1 MKKIFFCAGLVIFT
15 NLLHAQTRVLF
26 IGNSYTAV
34 NNLPQLTADCALS
47 IGFAGMPME
56 VASSTPGGTTFQ
68 MHTTNASSQS
78 LINQGNWDYVV
89 LQEQSQLPSFPD
101 SQVAAECFPF
111 AAQLNNQILAVDSCT
126 ETVFYMTWGRQN
138 GDAGNCAF
146 WPPVCTYEG
155 MDSLL
160 NLRYRQMAIDNNA
173 ILSPVGALWNY
184 IRNTYPEINLYSADG
199 SHPSLEGSYAAACSM
214 IAVMLRTD
222 PYLITYSST
231 LDPVVAE
238 KIRLA
243 AQAVVFNNLM
253 EWHVGEYDPAV
264 LVNTFSNGLAL
275 QIDNQSNSNWN
286 FSWDFGDGNS
296 STLFAPTHT
305 YNSAGSYV
313 LSYTATDAC
322 GRTSQGDWSIQI
334 SEIGIEEIEK
344 NYVVR
349 SLENEFVIDFNTI
362 ANNIHVYDLNGRL
375 QSSSIQNQSFFSVAK
390 SNAPRIIQFTMNG
403 ITQRILLGI
412 E

>member
-1 MKKIFFCAGLVIFT
+1 MKKLFFCAGLVIFA

-68 MHTTNASSQS
+68 MHTTNATSQS

-101 SQVAAECFPF
+101 AQVAAECFPF
-111 AAQLNNQILAVDSCT
+111 AAQLNNQILSVDSCT

-138 GDAGNCAF
+138 GDASNCAS

-160 NLRYRQMAIDNNA
+160 NLRYRQMAIDNQA
-173 ILSPVGALWNY
+173 ILSPVGALWKY
-184 IRNTYPEINLYSADG
+184 IRTTYPEINLYSTDG

-222 PYLITYSST
+222 PYLITYTST

-238 KIRLA
+238 KIKLA
-243 AQAVVFNNLM
+243 AQEVVFNNLM

-264 LVNTFSNGLAL
+264 SISSSSNGLNL
-275 QIDNQSNSNWN
+275 QIENQSATVWN
-286 FSWDFGDGNS
+286 FTWDFGDGNY
-296 STLFAPTHT
+296 STDFSPQHT
-305 YNSAGSYV
+305 YTNAGVYS
-313 LSYTATDAC
+313 LSYSAIDAC
-322 GRTSQGDWSIQI
+322 GRTSQGYWEIQI
-334 SEIGIEEIEK
+334 LDNGISEFEK
-344 NYVVR
+344 KYIVR
-349 SLENEFVIDFNTI
+349 NLENEYVINFSSLASDIRIF
-362 ANNIHVYDLNGRL
+362 DLNGRL
-375 QSSSIQNQSFFSVAK
+375 IQMSTNKHSSFCITKSSS
-390 SNAPRIIQFTMNG
+390 PRIIQFIMNG
-403 ITQRILLGI
+403 ISHRILLGI
-412 E
+412 

>member
-1 MKKIFFCAGLVIFT
+1 MKKLFFCAGLVCFA

-26 IGNSYTAV
+26 VGNSYTAV

-68 MHTTNASSQS
+68 MHTTNTTSQS

-101 SQVAAECFPF
+101 GQ
-111 AAQLNNQILAVDSCT
+111 
-126 ETVFYMTWGRQN
+126 QN
-138 GDAGNCAF
+138 GDASNCAS

-160 NLRYRQMAIDNNA
+160 NLRYRQMAIDNQA
-173 ILSPVGALWNY
+173 ILSPVGALWKY
-184 IRNTYPEINLYSADG
+184 IRTTYPEINLYSTDG
-199 SHPSLEGSYAAACSM
+199 SHPSLEGTYAAACSM

-238 KIRLA
+238 KIKLA
-243 AQAVVFNNLM
+243 AQEVVFNNLM

-264 LVNTFSNGLAL
+264 SISTSSNGLNL
-275 QIDNQSNSNWN
+275 QIENQSATGWN
-286 FSWDFGDGNS
+286 FTWEFGDGSSSTDFAAEHVYNS
-296 STLFAPTHT
+296 S
-305 YNSAGSYV
+305 GSYV
-313 LSYTATDAC
+313 LSYSAIDAC
-322 GRTSQGDWSIQI
+322 GRTAQGSFDIQMQ
-334 SEIGIEEIEK
+334 ENNIEEIKCE
-344 NYVVR
+344 YRVR
-349 SLENEFVIDFNTI
+349 NLENGFMLDFNFPVT
-362 ANNIHVYDLNGRL
+362 ALTVYDLNGRL
-375 QSSSIQNQSFFSVAK
+375 MECSMENQNSFFLKK
-390 SNAPRIIQFTMNG
+390 SNSPRIIQFIMNG
-403 ITQRILLGI
+403 ISHQILLGV
-412 E
+412 

>member
-1 MKKIFFCAGLVIFT
+1 MKKIFFCAGLVCFA

-47 IGFAGMPME
+47 IGFAGFPME
-56 VASSTPGGTTFQ
+56 IASSTPGGTTFQ
-68 MHTTNASSQS
+68 VHTTNTTSQS

-101 SQVAAECFPF
+101 AQVAVECFPF
-111 AAQLNNQILAVDSCT
+111 AATLNEQILAADSCT
-126 ETVFYMTWGRQN
+126 ETIFYMTWGRQN
-138 GDAGNCAF
+138 GDASNCAS

-160 NLRYRQMAIDNNA
+160 NLRYRQMAIDNDA
-173 ILSPVGALWNY
+173 ILSPVGAVWKY
-184 IRNTYPEINLYSADG
+184 IRTNYPEINLYAADG
-199 SHPSLEGSYAAACSM
+199 SHPSLEGTYAAACSM
-214 IAVMLRTD
+214 VTVIFRTD
-222 PYLITYSST
+222 PTLITYSSK

-264 LVNTFSNGLAL
+264 LVNTSSNGLTL
-275 QIDNQSNSNWN
+275 QLDNQSASSWN
-286 FSWDFGDGNS
+286 FTWDFGDGNT
-296 STLFAPTHT
+296 STDFSPQHT
-305 YNSAGSYV
+305 YANAGVYS
-313 LSYTATDAC
+313 LSYSAIDAC
-322 GRTSQGDWSIQI
+322 GRTSQGYWEIQLLDNGV
-334 SEIGIEEIEK
+334 SEFEK
-344 NYVVR
+344 KYVVR
-349 SLENEFVIDFNTI
+349 NLENEYAIDFCSLASDI
-362 ANNIHVYDLNGRL
+362 RIFDLNGRL
-375 QSSSIQNQSFFSVAK
+375 IQISSNNHSSFYIAK
-390 SNAPRIIQFTMNG
+390 SNSPRIILFTMNG
-403 ITQRILLGI
+403 ISHRILLGI

>member
-1 MKKIFFCAGLVIFT
+1 MKKIFFCAGLVCFA

-47 IGFAGMPME
+47 IGFAGFPLE

-68 MHTTNASSQS
+68 MHTTNATSQS

-101 SQVAAECFPF
+101 AQVAAECFPF
-111 AAQLNNQILAVDSCT
+111 ATALNEQILAADSCA
-126 ETVFYMTWGRQN
+126 ETIFYMTWGRQN
-138 GDAGNCAF
+138 GDAGNCAS

-173 ILSPVGALWNY
+173 ILSPVGALWKY
-184 IRNTYPEINLYSADG
+184 IRTTYPEINLYAADG
-199 SHPSLEGSYAAACSM
+199 SHPSLEGTYAAACSM
-214 IAVMLRTD
+214 VSVIFRTD
-222 PYLITYSST
+222 PTLITYSST

-243 AQAVVFNNLM
+243 AQAVVFENLM
-253 EWHVGEYDPAV
+253 EWHVGEFDPEV
-264 LVNTFSNGLAL
+264 LVNTASNGLVL
-275 QIDNQSNSNWN
+275 QLDNQSASSWN
-286 FSWDFGDGNS
+286 FTWDFGDGNS
-296 STLFAPTHT
+296 STDFSPQHT
-305 YNSAGSYV
+305 YANAGVYS
-313 LSYTATDAC
+313 LSYSAIDAC
-322 GRTSQGDWSIQI
+322 GRTSQGYWEIQI
-334 SEIGIEEIEK
+334 LDNGVSEFEK
-344 NYVVR
+344 KYVLR
-349 SLENEFVIDFNTI
+349 NLENEYVIDFSSFATDI
-362 ANNIHVYDLNGRL
+362 RIFDLNGRL
-375 QSSSIQNQSFFSVAK
+375 IQMSSNNHSSFHIVK
-390 SNAPRIIQFTMNG
+390 SNSPRIIQFTMNG
-403 ITQRILLGI
+403 ISNRILLGV

>member
-1 MKKIFFCAGLVIFT
+1 MKKLFFCAGLVCFA

-26 IGNSYTAV
+26 VGNSYTAV

-68 MHTTNASSQS
+68 MHTTNTTSQS

-101 SQVAAECFPF
+101 GQVAAECFPF
-111 AAQLNNQILAVDSCT
+111 AAQLNDQILAADSCT

-138 GDAGNCAF
+138 GDASNCAS

-160 NLRYRQMAIDNNA
+160 NLRYRQMAIDNDA
-173 ILSPVGALWNY
+173 ILSPVGALWKY
-184 IRNTYPEINLYSADG
+184 IRTTYPEINLYSTDG

-214 IAVMLRTD
+214 IAVILRTD
-222 PYLITYSST
+222 PYLITYTST

-238 KIRLA
+238 KIKLA
-243 AQAVVFNNLM
+243 AQEVVFNNLM

-264 LVNTFSNGLAL
+264 LVNTVSNGLTL
-275 QIDNQSNSNWN
+275 QFDNQSVSSWN
-286 FSWDFGDGNS
+286 FTWDFGDGSS
-296 STLFAPTHT
+296 STDFSPQHT
-305 YNSAGSYV
+305 YANAGVYS
-313 LSYTATDAC
+313 LSYAAIDGC
-322 GRTSQGDWSIQI
+322 GRTSQGYWEIQLLDNGVA
-334 SEIGIEEIEK
+334 ELEK
-344 NYVVR
+344 KYIVR
-349 SLENEFVIDFNTI
+349 TLENEFVIDFSSLASDVRI
-362 ANNIHVYDLNGRL
+362 FDLNGRL
-375 QSSSIQNQSFFSVAK
+375 IQMSNNNHSSFCIAK
-390 SNAPRIIQFTMNG
+390 SNSPRVIQFTMNG
-403 ITQRILLGI
+403 ISHRILLGI

>member
-1 MKKIFFCAGLVIFT
+1 MKKLFFCAGLVVFA

-68 MHTTNASSQS
+68 VHTTNATTQS
-78 LINQGNWDYVV
+78 LVNQGNWDYVV

-101 SQVAAECFPF
+101 AQVAAECFPF
-111 AAQLNNQILAVDSCT
+111 AAQLNNQILSVDSCT

-138 GDAGNCAF
+138 GDSGNCAS

-160 NLRYRQMAIDNNA
+160 NLRYRQMAIDNQA
-173 ILSPVGALWNY
+173 ILSPVGALWKY
-184 IRNTYPEINLYSADG
+184 IRTTYPEINLYSADG
-199 SHPSLEGSYAAACSM
+199 SHPSLEGSYAAACCM

-238 KIRLA
+238 KIKLA
-243 AQAVVFNNLM
+243 AQEVVFNNLL
-253 EWHVGEYDPAV
+253 EWHAGEYDPAV
-264 LVNTFSNGLAL
+264 SISTSSNGLNL
-275 QIDNQSNSNWN
+275 QIENQSATGWN
-286 FSWDFGDGNS
+286 FTWDFGDGSSSTDFATEHVYNS
-296 STLFAPTHT
+296 S
-305 YNSAGSYV
+305 GSYV
-313 LSYTATDAC
+313 LSYSAIDAC
-322 GRTSQGDWSIQI
+322 GRTAQGSFDIQMQ
-334 SEIGIEEIEK
+334 ENNIEEIKCE
-344 NYVVR
+344 YRVR
-349 SLENEFVIDFNTI
+349 NLENGFMLDFNFPVTSI
-362 ANNIHVYDLNGRL
+362 TVYDLNGRL
-375 QSSSIQNQSFFSVAK
+375 MECSQKNQNIFFLEKSSSPK
-390 SNAPRIIQFTMNG
+390 IIQFIMNG
-403 ITQRILLGI
+403 ISHRILLGV
-412 E
+412 

>member
-1 MKKIFFCAGLVIFT
+1 MKKIVFCAGLVCFA

-56 VASSTPGGTTFQ
+56 VASSTPGGTTVQ
-68 MHTTNASSQS
+68 MHTTNTTTQS
-78 LINQGNWDYVV
+78 LVNQGNWDYVV

-101 SQVAAECFPF
+101 GQVAAECFPF
-111 AAQLNNQILAVDSCT
+111 AAQLNDQILTVDSCT

-138 GDAGNCAF
+138 GDASNCAS

-160 NLRYRQMAIDNNA
+160 NLRYRQMAIDNHA
-173 ILSPVGALWNY
+173 ILSPVGALWKY
-184 IRNTYPEINLYSADG
+184 IRTTYPEINLYSADG
-199 SHPSLEGSYAAACSM
+199 SHPSLEGSFAAACSM

-231 LDPVVAE
+231 LDPSVAE
-238 KIRLA
+238 KIKLA
-243 AQAVVFNNLM
+243 AQEVVFNNLT

-264 LVNTFSNGLAL
+264 LVNTTSNGLTL
-275 QIDNQSNSNWN
+275 QLDNQSVSSWN
-286 FSWDFGDGNS
+286 FTWDFGDGNT
-296 STLFAPTHT
+296 STDFSPQHT
-305 YNSAGSYV
+305 YANAGAYS
-313 LSYTATDAC
+313 LSYSAIDAC
-322 GRTSQGDWSIQI
+322 GRTSQGYWEIQI
-334 SEIGIEEIEK
+334 LDNGVSEFEK
-344 NYVVR
+344 KYVVR
-349 SLENEFVIDFNTI
+349 NLENEFAVDFSSFASDI
-362 ANNIHVYDLNGRL
+362 QVYDLTGRL
-375 QSSSIQNQSFFSVAK
+375 LSASLQNQSTFYVKK
-390 SNAPRIIQFTMNG
+390 SGTPQIIQFKMNG
-403 ITQRILLGI
+403 ITNHLLLGI

>member
-1 MKKIFFCAGLVIFT
+1 MKKLFFCAGLVCFA

-26 IGNSYTAV
+26 VGNSYTAV

-68 MHTTNASSQS
+68 MHTTNTTSQS

-101 SQVAAECFPF
+101 GQVAAECFPF
-111 AAQLNNQILAVDSCT
+111 AAQLNDQILAADSCT

-138 GDAGNCAF
+138 GDASNCAS

-160 NLRYRQMAIDNNA
+160 NLRYRQMAIDNQA
-173 ILSPVGALWNY
+173 ILSPVGALWKY
-184 IRNTYPEINLYSADG
+184 IRTTYPEINLYSTDG

-222 PYLITYSST
+222 PYLITYTST

-238 KIRLA
+238 KIKLA
-243 AQAVVFNNLM
+243 AQEVVFNNLM

-264 LVNTFSNGLAL
+264 LVNTASNGLTL
-275 QIDNQSNSNWN
+275 QLDNQSVSSWN
-286 FSWDFGDGNS
+286 FTWDFGDGNT
-296 STLFAPTHT
+296 STDFSPQHT
-305 YNSAGSYV
+305 YANAGVYS
-313 LSYTATDAC
+313 LSYAAIDVC
-322 GRTSQGDWSIQI
+322 GRTSQGYWEIQI
-334 SEIGIEEIEK
+334 LENSVSEFEK
-344 NYVVR
+344 KYVVR
-349 SLENEFVIDFNTI
+349 TLENEFVIDFSSLASDVRI
-362 ANNIHVYDLNGRL
+362 FDLNGRL
-375 QSSSIQNQSFFSVAK
+375 IQMSNNNHSSFCIAK
-390 SNAPRIIQFTMNG
+390 SNSPRVIQFTMNG
-403 ITQRILLGI
+403 ISHRILLGI

>member
-1 MKKIFFCAGLVIFT
+1 MKKLFFCAGLVIFA

-68 MHTTNASSQS
+68 MHTTNATSQS

-101 SQVAAECFPF
+101 AQVAAECFPF
-111 AAQLNNQILAVDSCT
+111 AAQLNNQILSVDSCT

-138 GDAGNCAF
+138 GDAGNCAS

-160 NLRYRQMAIDNNA
+160 NLRYRQMAIDNQA
-173 ILSPVGALWNY
+173 ILSPVGALWKY
-184 IRNTYPEINLYSADG
+184 LRTTYPEINLYSTDG

-214 IAVMLRTD
+214 IAVMFRTD
-222 PYLITYSST
+222 PYLITYTST

-238 KIRLA
+238 KIKLA
-243 AQAVVFNNLM
+243 AQEVVFNNLM
-253 EWHVGEYDPAV
+253 EWHVGEYDTAV
-264 LVNTFSNGLAL
+264 SISSSSNGLNL
-275 QIDNQSNSNWN
+275 QIENQSATIWN
-286 FSWDFGDGNS
+286 FTWDFGDGNY
-296 STLFAPTHT
+296 STDFSPQHT
-305 YNSAGSYV
+305 YTNTGVYS
-313 LSYTATDAC
+313 LSYSAIDAC
-322 GRTSQGDWSIQI
+322 GRTSQGYWEIQI
-334 SEIGIEEIEK
+334 LDNGISEFEK
-344 NYVVR
+344 KYIVR
-349 SLENEFVIDFNTI
+349 NLENEYVIDFSSLASDI
-362 ANNIHVYDLNGRL
+362 RIFDLNGRL
-375 QSSSIQNQSFFSVAK
+375 IQMSTNKHSSFCITKSSS
-390 SNAPRIIQFTMNG
+390 PRIIQFIMNG
-403 ITQRILLGI
+403 ISHRILLGI
-412 E
+412 

>member
-1 MKKIFFCAGLVIFT
+1 MKKLFFCAGLVFFA

-68 MHTTNASSQS
+68 MHTTNASSQA
-78 LINQGNWDYVV
+78 LINEGNWDYVI

-101 SQVAAECFPF
+101 SQVATECFPF
-111 AAQLNNQILAVDSCT
+111 AAQLNNQILSVDSCT

-160 NLRYRQMAIDNNA
+160 NLRYRQMAIANNA

-231 LDPVVAE
+231 LDPIVAE
-238 KIRLA
+238 KIKLA

-264 LVNTFSNGLAL
+264 SISTSSAGLNL
-275 QIDNQSNSNWN
+275 QIENQSATGWN
-286 FSWDFGDGNS
+286 FIWDFGDGS
-296 STLFAPTHT
+296 SSNDYSPQHL

-313 LSYTATDAC
+313 LSYNAFDAC
-322 GRTSQGDWSIQI
+322 GRMAQGYFDITIQENNLN
-334 SEIGIEEIEK
+334 EIKRE
-344 NYVVR
+344 YRVR
-349 SLENEFVIDFNTI
+349 NLESGFELDFNFPVTSI
-362 ANNIHVYDLNGRL
+362 SVYDLSGRL
-375 QSSSIQNQSFFSVAK
+375 IEYSQKNQNTFFVEKSSSPK
-390 SNAPRIIQFTMNG
+390 IIQFIMNG
-403 ITQRILLGI
+403 ISHRILLGVL
-412 E
+412 

>member
-1 MKKIFFCAGLVIFT
+1 MKKLFFCAGLVIFA

-68 MHTTNASSQS
+68 MHTTNATSQS

-101 SQVAAECFPF
+101 AQVAAECFPF
-111 AAQLNNQILAVDSCT
+111 AAQLNNQILSVDSCT

-138 GDAGNCAF
+138 GDAGNCAS

-160 NLRYRQMAIDNNA
+160 NLRYRQMAIDNQA
-173 ILSPVGALWNY
+173 ILSPVGALWKY
-184 IRNTYPEINLYSADG
+184 LRTTYPEINLYSTDG

-222 PYLITYSST
+222 PYLITYTST

-238 KIRLA
+238 KIKLA
-243 AQAVVFNNLM
+243 AQEVVFNNLM

-264 LVNTFSNGLAL
+264 SISSSSNGLNL
-275 QIDNQSNSNWN
+275 QIENQSATVWN
-286 FSWDFGDGNS
+286 FTWDFGDGNY
-296 STLFAPTHT
+296 STDFSPQHT
-305 YNSAGSYV
+305 YTNTGVYS
-313 LSYTATDAC
+313 LSYSAIDAC
-322 GRTSQGDWSIQI
+322 GRTSQGYWEIQI
-334 SEIGIEEIEK
+334 LDNGISEFEK
-344 NYVVR
+344 KYIVR
-349 SLENEFVIDFNTI
+349 NLENEYVIDFSSLASDI
-362 ANNIHVYDLNGRL
+362 RIFDLNGRL
-375 QSSSIQNQSFFSVAK
+375 IQMSTNKHSSFCITKSSS
-390 SNAPRIIQFTMNG
+390 PRIIQFIMNG
-403 ITQRILLGI
+403 ISHRILLGI
-412 E
+412 

>member
-1 MKKIFFCAGLVIFT
+1 MKKIVFCAGLVFFA

-101 SQVAAECFPF
+101 SQVATECFPF

-160 NLRYRQMAIDNNA
+160 NLRYKQMAIDNDA

-184 IRNTYPEINLYSADG
+184 IRNTYPEINLYAADG

-253 EWHVGEYDPAV
+253 EWHVGEYDPAIS
-264 LVNTFSNGLAL
+264 VNTSSNGLAL
-275 QIDNQSNSNWN
+275 QIDNQSNPSWN
-286 FSWDFGDGNS
+286 FTWDFGDGNS

-305 YNSAGSYV
+305 YNSSGTYV
-313 LSYTATDAC
+313 LSYAATDPC
-322 GRTSQGDWSIQI
+322 GRTSQGDWNIQI
-334 SEIGIEEIEK
+334 SENGIKEIEK
-344 NYVVR
+344 KYVVR
-349 SLENEFVIDFNTI
+349 NLENEFAIDFSSSASDI
-362 ANNIHVYDLNGRL
+362 RIFDLNGRL
-375 QSSSIQNQSFFSVAK
+375 IQLSSNNHSSFYITK
-390 SNAPRIIQFTMNG
+390 SNSPRIIQFTMNG
-403 ITQRILLGI
+403 ISHRILLGV

>member
-1 MKKIFFCAGLVIFT
+1 MKKLFFCAWLVIFT
-15 NLLHAQTRVLF
+15 NLLHSQTRVLF

-68 MHTTNASSQS
+68 MHTNNATTQS

-101 SQVAAECFPF
+101 GQVAAECFPF
-111 AAQLNNQILAVDSCT
+111 ATQLNNQILAVDSCT

-138 GDAGNCAF
+138 GDASNCAS

-160 NLRYRQMAIDNNA
+160 NLRYRQMAIANNA

-238 KIRLA
+238 KIKLA
-243 AQAVVFNNLM
+243 AQEVVFNNLM

-264 LVNTFSNGLAL
+264 LVNTVSNGLTL
-275 QIDNQSNSNWN
+275 QLDNQSVSSWN
-286 FSWDFGDGNS
+286 FTWDFGDGSS
-296 STLFAPTHT
+296 STDFSPQHT
-305 YNSAGSYV
+305 YANAGIYS
-313 LSYTATDAC
+313 LSYSAIDAC
-322 GRTSQGDWSIQI
+322 GRTSQGYWEIQLLDNGVA
-334 SEIGIEEIEK
+334 ELEK
-344 NYVVR
+344 KYVVR
-349 SLENEFVIDFNTI
+349 TLENEFVIDFSSLASDVRI
-362 ANNIHVYDLNGRL
+362 FDLNGRL
-375 QSSSIQNQSFFSVAK
+375 IQMSNNNHSSFCIAK
-390 SNAPRIIQFTMNG
+390 SNSPRVIQFTMNG
-403 ITQRILLGI
+403 ISHRILLGI

>member
-1 MKKIFFCAGLVIFT
+1 MKKLFFCAGLVCFA

-26 IGNSYTAV
+26 VGNSYTAV

-68 MHTTNASSQS
+68 MHTTNTTSQS

-101 SQVAAECFPF
+101 GQVAAECFPF
-111 AAQLNNQILAVDSCT
+111 ATQLNNQILAVDSCT

-138 GDAGNCAF
+138 GDASNCAS

-160 NLRYRQMAIDNNA
+160 NLRYRQMAIANNA

-238 KIRLA
+238 KIKLA
-243 AQAVVFNNLM
+243 AQELVFNNLM

-264 LVNTFSNGLAL
+264 LVNTVSNGLTL
-275 QIDNQSNSNWN
+275 QLDNQSVSSWN
-286 FSWDFGDGNS
+286 FTWDFGDGSS
-296 STLFAPTHT
+296 STDFSPQHT
-305 YNSAGSYV
+305 YANAGIYS
-313 LSYTATDAC
+313 LSYSAIDAC
-322 GRTSQGDWSIQI
+322 GRTSQGYWEIQLLDNGVA
-334 SEIGIEEIEK
+334 ELEK
-344 NYVVR
+344 KYVVR
-349 SLENEFVIDFNTI
+349 TLENEFVIDFSSLASDVRI
-362 ANNIHVYDLNGRL
+362 FDLNGRL
-375 QSSSIQNQSFFSVAK
+375 IQMSNNNHSSFCIAK
-390 SNAPRIIQFTMNG
+390 SNSPRVIQFTMNG
-403 ITQRILLGI
+403 ISHRILLGI

>member
-1 MKKIFFCAGLVIFT
+1 MKKLFFCAGLVVFA

-47 IGFAGMPME
+47 IGFAGMPLE

-68 MHTTNASSQS
+68 MHTTNTTSQN

-101 SQVAAECFPF
+101 GQVAAECFPF
-111 AAQLNNQILAVDSCT
+111 AAQLNDQILAADSCT

-138 GDAGNCAF
+138 GDASNCAS

-160 NLRYRQMAIDNNA
+160 NLRYRQMAIDNLA
-173 ILSPVGALWNY
+173 ILSPVGALWKY
-184 IRNTYPEINLYSADG
+184 IRTTYPEINLYSADG
-199 SHPSLEGSYAAACSM
+199 SHPSLEGSYAAACCM

-238 KIRLA
+238 KIKLA
-243 AQAVVFNNLM
+243 AQEVVFNNLL

-264 LVNTFSNGLAL
+264 SISSSSNGLNL
-275 QIDNQSNSNWN
+275 QIENLSATGWN
-286 FSWDFGDGNS
+286 FTWDFGDGNS
-296 STLFAPTHT
+296 STDFAAEHV
-305 YNSAGSYV
+305 YNSSGSYV
-313 LSYTATDAC
+313 LSYSAIDAC
-322 GRTSQGDWSIQI
+322 GRTAQDSFDIQMQ
-334 SEIGIEEIEK
+334 ENNIEEINRE
-344 NYVVR
+344 YRVR
-349 SLENEFVIDFNTI
+349 NLESGFALDFNFPVTKVS
-362 ANNIHVYDLNGRL
+362 VYDLNGRL
-375 QSSSIQNQSFFSVAK
+375 IEYSTENVNTFFLKKSSSPK
-390 SNAPRIIQFTMNG
+390 IIQFIMNG
-403 ITQRILLGI
+403 ISHRIILGVL
-412 E
+412 

>member
-1 MKKIFFCAGLVIFT
+1 MKKIFFCAGLVCFA

-56 VASSTPGGTTFQ
+56 VGSSTPGGTTFQ
-68 MHTTNASSQS
+68 MHTTNATSQS

-101 SQVAAECFPF
+101 SQVATECFPF
-111 AAQLNNQILAVDSCT
+111 AAQLNNQILSVDSCT

-138 GDAGNCAF
+138 GDAGNCGF

-222 PYLITYSST
+222 PYLITYSAT

-238 KIRLA
+238 KIKLA
-243 AQAVVFNNLM
+243 AQTVVFNNLM

-264 LVNTFSNGLAL
+264 MVNTTSSGLTL

-286 FSWDFGDGNS
+286 FNWDFGDGNS
-296 STLFAPTHT
+296 STLFAPNHS
-305 YNSAGSYV
+305 YNSSGTYV
-313 LSYTATDAC
+313 LSYNAIDAC
-322 GRTSQGDWSIQI
+322 GRTSQGDWNIQI
-334 SEIGIEEIEK
+334 SENGIEEIEK
-344 NYVVR
+344 KYTVR
-349 SLENEFVIDFNTI
+349 NLENEFVIDFNSI
-362 ANNIHVYDLNGRL
+362 ATNVHVYDLNGRL
-375 QSSSIQNQSFFSVAK
+375 LSSSIQNHTFFSVAK
-390 SNAPRIIQFTMNG
+390 SSAPRIIQFTMNG